1 MPGAQQDGG
10 AKANG
15 AETVHVTTVLFG
27 NLTTLVP
34 AASRGRAVVE
44 VGRGGTVADVLDA
57 LEVPASAR
65 SFLTLD
71 GRRVQ
76 ADAVVHEGAELRV
89 IVPLGGG

>member
-1 MPGAQQDGG
+1 MPDAQQDGEARAAG
-10 AKANG
+10 V
-15 AETVHVTTVLFG
+15 ETVHVTAVLFG
-27 NLTTLVP
+27 NLTALVP
-34 AASRGRAVVE
+34 ADSRGRTVVE

-57 LEVPASAR
+57 LAVPASAR